1 MRKMIL
7 GCSLAMSLAFFSC
20 ESAKKASVT
29 MDELT
34 QSAWKLESMNN
45 VVNPAYSEGDHF
57 TLAFS
62 SADSTISGVGACNRY
77 FGKMKFEK
85 DGEIDINMG
94 GATMMACPGLD
105 LEQAFFKVMDEV
117 DDMKIVNGT
126 LVMYDDKKEIA
137 KFVPY
142 TIITDDGHNAANSLD
157 YMGTYK
163 GTFPAADCP
172 GINVE
177 LTLNQDSTYS
187 CSMQYIDRD
196 STFKQDGK
204 YMVDKNTLI
213 LTSDKDT
220 TYYKV
225 GENMLMKLDNQG
237 NPITGDMA
245 SKYQLNKELVK

>member
-1 MRKMIL
+1 MKKIIL
-7 GCSLAMSLAFFSC
+7 GCSLAMSMAFFSC
-20 ESAKKASVT
+20 DSAKKASVT

-57 TLAFS
+57 TLSFS
-62 SADSTISGVGACNRY
+62 AADSTISGVGACNRY

-85 DGEIDINMG
+85 DGEVDINMG

-105 LEQAFFKVMDEV
+105 LEQAFFKTMEEA
-117 DDMKIVNGT
+117 DDMKIVNGS

-142 TIITDDGHNAANSLD
+142 TVIADDAHNAANSLD
-157 YMGTYK
+157 YWGTYT

-172 GINVE
+172 GINVT
-177 LTLNQDSTYS
+177 LTLNQDSTYT
-187 CSMQYIDRD
+187 CAMDYIDRN
-196 STFKQDGK
+196 SKFSEQGK
-204 YMVDKNTLI
+204 YTVDKNTLI

-225 GENMLMKLDNQG
+225 GENRLMRLDNQG

-245 SKYQLNKELVK
+245 SKYELNKEVK